1 MKKKDI
7 ITLVI
12 SILVMGVSIF
22 FLWGMLFPKAPATSN
37 TNNTQQTAVKNEF
50 TGNIDND
57 TLDQIKKLNDYGEAP
72 LDNIGRV
79 NPFGP
84 LN

>member
-7 ITLVI
+7 ITVI
-12 SILVMGVSIF
+12 ICGLAVVLCGYF
-22 FLWGMLFPKAPATSN
+22 AYTMLFPKKPVASVSEEA
-37 TNNTQQTAVKNEF
+37 QEQAKQEF

-57 TLDQIKKLNDYGEAP
+57 TLNEIKKLNDYGEAP